1 MSNLLTVLS
10 SSFDTTPYTH
20 ILPSLERHL
29 ISTADLLTLDPVD
42 VAKRAQVPPGEVK
55 KLVDAVVEALHG
67 DVSVKASD
75 SDVTGWNGL
84 QHAGDVAKQW
94 QTISTLDDAL
104 DEALNGGIACG
115 HLTEIVGE
123 SAAGKTQLLLTLL
136 LSAQLSPSPSPPT
149 PPPSSLYISTEAPL
163 QTTRLT
169 QILTTH
175 PHLSAQLS
183 PSPSPPTP
191 PPSSL
196 YISTEA
202 PLQTT
207 RLTQILTTHP
217 HLSSLPSSSKP
228 TLSRIHSTHIH
239 DLEAQDH
246 ILRYQVPV
254 AIRQHNV
261 RLLVIDSVAANFRAE
276 SLTAND
282 GQRKGGVGN
291 LAKRSAQ
298 LAQMGALLRG
308 LARESGVAVV
318 VANQVADRFSAVDN
332 GRFNS
337 SLRPPTQSS
346 TQDSSH
352 RAGSPSGRP
361 QHRQPDPKPPPPRRQ
376 TGLFS
381 TTDPLSLD
389 HQQNFFTGWGDEES
403 QTNLKTPS
411 LGLTWTNQLSTR
423 IALIKLPIY
432 DYSGTMDGEGEGR
445 EVNVKWARRMKVV
458 FSGWAPAAGESG
470 EDEGRGVEVE
480 IWKGGVRSLRSKE
493 RMARDA
499 AVVEE

>member
-67 DVSVKASD
+67 DVSVKPPGAE
-75 SDVTGWNGL
+75 VTGWNGL

-136 LSAQLSPSPSPPT
+136 LSAQLSPSTAST
-149 PPPSSLYISTEAPL
+149 PPPSSLYVSTEAPL

-175 PHLSAQLS
+175 PHL
-183 PSPSPPTP
+183 TP
-191 PPSSL
+191 
-196 YISTEA
+196 
-202 PLQTT
+202 
-207 RLTQILTTHP
+207 
-217 HLSSLPSSSKP
+217 LPSSSKP

-282 GQRKGGVGN
+282 GQRKGGMGN

-318 VANQVADRFSAVDN
+318 VANQVADRFSAADN

-337 SLRPPTQSS
+337 SLRAGTQGS

-352 RAGSPSGRP
+352 RANSPSGRP

-445 EVNVKWARRMKVV
+445 EVNVKWARSVKVV
-458 FSGWAPAAGESG
+458 FSGWASAAGESG
-470 EDEGRGVEVE
+470 GKGEGGGKEVEVE
-480 IWKGGVRSLRSKE
+480 IWKGGVRSLRSKK
-493 RMARDA
+493 MAEA
-499 AVVEE
+499 GVVVEE